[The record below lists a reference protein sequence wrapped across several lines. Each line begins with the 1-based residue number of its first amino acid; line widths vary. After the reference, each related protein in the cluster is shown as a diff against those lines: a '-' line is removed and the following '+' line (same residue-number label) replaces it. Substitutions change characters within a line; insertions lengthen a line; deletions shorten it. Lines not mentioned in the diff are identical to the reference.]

1 MKYILTCYI
10 NIEELKRK
18 VLWENR
24 LNSIIQISSNHK
36 ISEFIDVNEK
46 KGISNITLNIIT
58 LHWFY
63 NDGVLDVQRLIVF
76 ILNPNLALELNIS

>member
-1 MKYILTCYI
+1 MTCYI

-24 LNSIIQISSNHK
+24 LNSTIQISSNHK